1 MVTSFRAHKE
11 KLFIFIYLLCLCTLR
26 LAITLNFIEFYIGS
40 GLL

>member
-1 MVTSFRAHKE
+1 MVTSFRGHKE

-26 LAITLNFIEFYIGS
+26 LAITLNFIEFCIGS